1 MPTRLFWP
9 NLSVSIHKRGGRL
22 DAFIETTAVIDKGG
36 DDLWHRCHCWS
47 FSKRCRLHGDSL
59 RDVYRR
65 VFEGNVYGIAQGGWR
80 GVSREVRPR
89 MDIHRSV
96 REVFSGN
103 SLLHSRA
110 RAVWGCTLVRAGL
123 P

>member
-1 MPTRLFWP
+1 MPLVDFFQE
-9 NLSVSIHKRGGRL
+9 VQ
-22 DAFIETTAVIDKGG
+22 V
-36 DDLWHRCHCWS
+36 
-47 FSKRCRLHGDSL
+47 HGDSGSHIL

-65 VFEGNVYGIAQGGWR
+65 VFVGNVCGIAQGGWR

-89 MDIHRSV
+89 MDIHRLV

-110 RAVWGCTLVRAGL
+110 RAVWDCTLVRSGL